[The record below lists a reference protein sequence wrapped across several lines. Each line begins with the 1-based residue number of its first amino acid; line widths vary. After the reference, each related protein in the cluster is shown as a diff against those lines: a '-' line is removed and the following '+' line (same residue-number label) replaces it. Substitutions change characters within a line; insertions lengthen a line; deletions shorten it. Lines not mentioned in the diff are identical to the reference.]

1 MKFLEKKIE
10 HERDKFLTFNEEKH
24 EYYYKSDNF
33 ISVTTYISKIFKDFD
48 TEECIKNLMGS
59 RDWVKHELYGKSK
72 EEIIDIW
79 KKRNEEAIQKGIEL
93 HQNIENYLNNISV
106 ENSSIEFQYFQ
117 KFLNEHNNLS
127 VYRTEWPIFD
137 EDLKLAGTIDM
148 CSINPDKSLTLYD
161 WKRTK
166 SIRKT
171 NYYKNF
177 SVINY
182 MSHIEDTNFNHY
194 SLQLNLYK
202 YILEKKYKKKVKKM
216 YLVCLHPE
224 NKNKDY
230 IIYNVDY
237 KPKDIELVLKYIK
250 ENN

>member
-1 MKFLEKKIE
+1 
-10 HERDKFLTFNEEKH
+10 
-24 EYYYKSDNF
+24 
-33 ISVTTYISKIFKDFD
+33 
-48 TEECIKNLMGS
+48 
-59 RDWVKHELYGKSK
+59 
-72 EEIIDIW
+72 
-79 KKRNEEAIQKGIEL
+79 
-93 HQNIENYLNNISV
+93 
-106 ENSSIEFQYFQ
+106 
-117 KFLNEHNNLS
+117 
-127 VYRTEWPIFD
+127 
-137 EDLKLAGTIDM
+137 
-148 CSINPDKSLTLYD
+148 
-161 WKRTK
+161 
-166 SIRKT
+166 
-171 NYYKNF
+171 
-177 SVINY
+177 